1 MNPYHSPE
9 EDGGDTAPQ
18 KAPLVDKNGGHEEQ
32 HYTVYPIRWWIL
44 TLYCFANFLNAYEW
58 ISFAAISNYAEDFY
72 DVPSS
77 AVNGF
82 SVIFMAGYF
91 PGALLSIFSAEQFGA
106 RKSLIMGTMGNFLCA
121 AIRYVASYIPVE
133 NNGRYIVT
141 LFGQLFGAISQPFF
155 MNLPST
161 LAVKW
166 FPSHQREIA
175 TSIAALINPLGNAAG
190 SLVPSLMV
198 SQAAD
203 VRSSLLL
210 QLGLATASAILMI
223 IFMKERPLSPPS
235 AAAALREE
243 EEKQTSDDTVETV
256 HINQSDDSITDEFIS
271 SSPGTRADSPGLATL
286 KHVLSNCVHL
296 LKQKNFLL
304 LLIGFSVGLGLFNA
318 FITLI
323 EQIVAPCNYTS
334 SNAGIFSAVL
344 IVSGLVGAVIA
355 GAILEKT
362 KALIEVLK
370 AMVIISFIG
379 IATVLLLLRPDM
391 FPYLTAAFAIM
402 GLAILPLL
410 PACMENAA
418 EMTYPVHEDTSTALL
433 IGGGQVAGIIMSFT
447 IPQLSEKH
455 CSTVF
460 TPSSIFIIGMTAIA
474 LTCFLFIKK
483 DYRRMKAEDS
493 YTAKH
498 ADDSRLQP

>member
-175 TSIAALINPLGNAAG
+175 TSIAALINPLGTWNTFLRELFLEDRSKECTFVCRKRGGVPRSKLDGIASRRCTQLAAPATRTSNRKRHIDDHLHEG
-190 SLVPSLMV
+190 T
-198 SQAAD
+198 
-203 VRSSLLL
+203 SSLS
-210 QLGLATASAILMI
+210 T
-223 IFMKERPLSPPS
+223 ER
-235 AAAALREE
+235 
-243 EEKQTSDDTVETV
+243 
-256 HINQSDDSITDEFIS
+256 
-271 SSPGTRADSPGLATL
+271 
-286 KHVLSNCVHL
+286 C
-296 LKQKNFLL
+296 
-304 LLIGFSVGLGLFNA
+304 
-318 FITLI
+318 
-323 EQIVAPCNYTS
+323 
-334 SNAGIFSAVL
+334 
-344 IVSGLVGAVIA
+344 
-355 GAILEKT
+355 
-362 KALIEVLK
+362 
-370 AMVIISFIG
+370 
-379 IATVLLLLRPDM
+379 
-391 FPYLTAAFAIM
+391 
-402 GLAILPLL
+402 
-410 PACMENAA
+410 
-418 EMTYPVHEDTSTALL
+418 
-433 IGGGQVAGIIMSFT
+433 
-447 IPQLSEKH
+447 
-455 CSTVF
+455 CST
-460 TPSSIFIIGMTAIA
+460 TGRGRKTN
-474 LTCFLFIKK
+474 K
-483 DYRRMKAEDS
+483 
-493 YTAKH
+493 
-498 ADDSRLQP
+498 